1 MGAERSLR
9 SERRDSGD
17 PAAILWD
24 MDGTLVDSEKLWTIS
39 LSDTA
44 HWLGGELS
52 QSARDAMIGSNMA
65 RTLVMMFED
74 LGIAPDVERTA
85 ETERYLSTRTAE
97 LFAEGLP
104 WRPGAQEALQM
115 VGAAG
120 WPMALVTNTGRSLTE
135 SALDSI
141 GRGHFAATVC
151 ADEVPRG
158 KPDPDPYLRA
168 AELLGLAAG
177 ECLAIEDSPN
187 GALAAQRA
195 GAAVL
200 VVPCDVPVPEGAG
213 RVLRASLTGLTL
225 DDLRADYAEAREGRA
240 A

>member
-1 MGAERSLR
+1 MVIDA
-9 SERRDSGD
+9 
-17 PAAILWD
+17 PAAVLWD
-24 MDGTLVDSEKLWTIS
+24 MDGTLVDSEKLWTVS
-39 LSDTA
+39 LADTA

-52 QSARDAMIGSNMA
+52 QSARDAMVGSNMA
-65 RTLVMMFED
+65 RTLTMMFDD
-74 LGIAPDVERTA
+74 LGITPHGPQRLQ
-85 ETERYLSTRTAE
+85 TERYLSDRTAE
-97 LFAEGLP
+97 LFAGGLP
-104 WRPGAQEALQM
+104 WRPGAQEALQL
-115 VGAAG
+115 VDAAG

-141 GRGHFAATVC
+141 GRGYFTATVC

-177 ECLAIEDSPN
+177 ECLAVEDSPN

-195 GAAVL
+195 GAPVL
-200 VVPCDVPVPEGAG
+200 VVPCDVPVPSGPG

-225 DDLRADYAEAREGRA
+225 DDLRSDYAEAREGRA